1 MVNLKIIT
9 QQTIQL
15 NTLTKEHDYTL
26 TFGTHGSQGM
36 FVTLLLILAIG
47 LPMGVREWRY
57 AF

>member
-47 LPMGVREWRY
+47 LPMGVRE
-57 AF
+57 